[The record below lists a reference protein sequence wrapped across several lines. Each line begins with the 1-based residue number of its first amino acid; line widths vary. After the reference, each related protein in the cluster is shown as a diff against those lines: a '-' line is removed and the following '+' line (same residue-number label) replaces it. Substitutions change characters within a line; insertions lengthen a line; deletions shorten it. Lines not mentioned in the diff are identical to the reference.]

1 MWGAFRGSCPPLHLL
16 PPASLSPPDPG
27 SLGNPGE
34 VGISPT
40 RLLAG
45 WDAGHAP
52 SPRRGY
58 REGWLALLTL
68 RHLASPRS

>member
-34 VGISPT
+34 VGTFPHS
-40 RLLAG
+40 
-45 WDAGHAP
+45 AP
-52 SPRRGY
+52 SRVGH
-58 REGWLALLTL
+58 WA
-68 RHLASPRS
+68 RSLPLQRVP